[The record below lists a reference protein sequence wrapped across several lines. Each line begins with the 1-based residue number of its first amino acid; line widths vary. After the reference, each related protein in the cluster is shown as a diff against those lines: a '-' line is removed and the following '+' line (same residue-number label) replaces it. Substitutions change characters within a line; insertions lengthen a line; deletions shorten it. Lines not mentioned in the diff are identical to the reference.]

1 MQGQASQ
8 DILDETG
15 GIQGGMDLDKG
26 VAQASLELLPLPLQH
41 ILPPN
46 ARLETQTVVH
56 CIYGLSSTEFLS

>member
-1 MQGQASQ
+1 MQGQANQ

-26 VAQASLELLPLPLQH
+26 VAQAGLELLPLPLQH

-46 ARLETQTVVH
+46 ALLVTQIVVR
-56 CIYGLSSTEFLS
+56 CIYRLSSTEFLS